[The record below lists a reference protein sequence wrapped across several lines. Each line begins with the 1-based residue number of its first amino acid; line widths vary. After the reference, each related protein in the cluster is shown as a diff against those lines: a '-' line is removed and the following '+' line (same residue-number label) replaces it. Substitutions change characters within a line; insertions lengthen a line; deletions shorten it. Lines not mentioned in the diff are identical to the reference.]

1 MLSGLGKL
9 FGAQNTQKSRFIK
22 IWENRRNIEFQE
34 KNFSGAVSFQVG
46 DEDVQVKGRHNY
58 NGQLAEFTE
67 NVLDW
72 PCIKSFLK

>member
-9 FGAQNTQKSRFIK
+9 FGAQNTQKGRFIK

-46 DEDVQVKGRHNY
+46 EEDVQVKGRHIDK
-58 NGQLAEFTE
+58 GQLAEFTE

-72 PCIKSFLK
+72 RCINSFLK